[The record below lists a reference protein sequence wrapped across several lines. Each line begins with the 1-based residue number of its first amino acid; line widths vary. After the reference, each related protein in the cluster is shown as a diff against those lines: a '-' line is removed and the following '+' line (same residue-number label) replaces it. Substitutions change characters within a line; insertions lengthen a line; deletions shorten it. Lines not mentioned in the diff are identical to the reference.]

1 MDIISNLIVKF
12 NEKISTNFEE
22 LIKEMLFETF
32 KSKNIY
38 LLNKYIELENYMK
51 INKFDYRNNIIL
63 FNDSF
68 YKIINSEVK
77 NYIYNN
83 NKIFGITIQIN
94 NININNLAH
103 LKAIFNDIH
112 LLILDFSRFFN
123 NFNDTE
129 IAQIFMYFSDF
140 VKNNPIEVFI
150 FKDDT

>member
-1 MDIISNLIVKF
+1 MVDKIFNYLIFQIDKKINENYVGYNEKESIYKILSSDIIMDIISNLIVKF

-68 YKIINSEVK
+68 IK
-77 NYIYNN
+77 
-83 NKIFGITIQIN
+83 
-94 NININNLAH
+94 
-103 LKAIFNDIH
+103 
-112 LLILDFSRFFN
+112 
-123 NFNDTE
+123 
-129 IAQIFMYFSDF
+129 
-140 VKNNPIEVFI
+140 
-150 FKDDT
+150 

>member
-1 MDIISNLIVKF
+1 
-12 NEKISTNFEE
+12 
-22 LIKEMLFETF
+22 MLFETF

-77 NYIYNN
+77 NYIFNN

-112 LLILDFSRFFN
+112 SFINIGFFSLF
-123 NFNDTE
+123 
-129 IAQIFMYFSDF
+129 Q
-140 VKNNPIEVFI
+140 
-150 FKDDT
+150 